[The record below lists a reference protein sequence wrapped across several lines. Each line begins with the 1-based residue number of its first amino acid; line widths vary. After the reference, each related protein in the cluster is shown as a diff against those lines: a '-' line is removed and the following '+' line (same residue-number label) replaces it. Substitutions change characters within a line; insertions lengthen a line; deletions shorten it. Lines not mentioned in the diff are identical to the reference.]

1 MTPDMKRACSFVAV
15 IAGVAL
21 SACTHQPT
29 IAYPKLT
36 EAGTIESGFDCARLD
51 DAILKTEA
59 VRWVMRQDGARLIS
73 PEERVGRVTTDVAAS
88 LASCFITLCI
98 SPVYLGEEG
107 HAMLDSADKRLLSLL
122 QLKQAHACAARDTA
136 LAGMTDLQMYDTVAK
151 LVAQESAKI
160 PSSPV
165 GELRAERMRLLDGLR
180 P

>member
-1 MTPDMKRACSFVAV
+1 MDMRVVCCL
-15 IAGVAL
+15 GML
-21 SACTHQPT
+21 LTACTHHPT

-73 PEERVGRVTTDVAAS
+73 PEERAGRVTTDVVTTA
-88 LASCFITLCI
+88 ASCFFTLCI

-122 QLKQAHACAARDTA
+122 HLKQSHACPPRNTA
-136 LAGMTDLQMYDTVAK
+136 TANMSDLQMYDAVAN
-151 LVAQESAKI
+151 LVTQESAKAPGTPI
-160 PSSPV
+160 
-165 GELRAERMRLLDGLR
+165 GELLAERMRLFDGLR